1 MALETAKTSVT
12 ELITIE
18 NVLTAE
24 FPRIS
29 ISIMHN
35 STISKSRFAPTMT
48 GENIEGQI
56 RDWTTPYKKFCEFTN
71 KVWRVAEAALQEEE
85 RQPEQVANAR
95 TAVARLLAIA
105 KPYAVF
111 YPPTQRNTRE
121 ITGQKALMAQHHE
134 YARKITGLM
143 SEVPDQDFEP
153 IVNETLEMIIHPE
166 TATFT
171 KQKFVPT
178 EALTALIIG
187 IKKAGKLPLSPETSL
202 KFLAV
207 VRQVVQATEKENLSG
222 KIPFILGTNREVNLI
237 RSFIKSVTPYL
248 SNDEYNADARRA
260 EETAILDSCGKRKKS
275 LVTEFI
281 AAAKKEQTVLDLLGD
296 IFY

>member
-1 MALETAKTSVT
+1 MALETADASVK

-29 ISIMHN
+29 IMRN
-35 STISKSRFAPTMT
+35 SKIPESGFMPTMT
-48 GENIEGQI
+48 GENERGQI
-56 RDWTTPYKKFCEFTN
+56 RDWTTPYKEFCKVTSR
-71 KVWRVAEAALQEEE
+71 VWRVAEAALQEEE
-85 RQPEQVANAR
+85 RQPEQVAKAR
-95 TAVARLLAIA
+95 TAVARLLVIA

-111 YPPTQRNTRE
+111 SPPMPRNTRE

-171 KQKFVPT
+171 KQKLVPT

-187 IKKAGKLPLSPETSL
+187 IKKAGKSPLSPETSL
-202 KFLAV
+202 KFLAA
-207 VRQVVQATEKENLSG
+207 VRQVVQVTEKENLSE

-237 RSFIKSVTPYL
+237 RRFIKSVTPYL
-248 SNDEYNADARRA
+248 SNDEYNINTRRA
-260 EETAILDSCGKRKKS
+260 EEAAILDSCGRKKKS

-281 AAAKKEQTVLDLLGD
+281 AAAKKEPTVLDLLGD